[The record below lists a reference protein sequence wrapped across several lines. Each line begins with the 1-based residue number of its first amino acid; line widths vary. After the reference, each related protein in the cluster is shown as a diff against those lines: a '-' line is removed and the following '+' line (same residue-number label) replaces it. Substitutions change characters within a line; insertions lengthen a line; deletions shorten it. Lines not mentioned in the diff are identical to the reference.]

1 MIQFVFV
8 HSLNI
13 LQVFYFCQF
22 KLLFYALETFF
33 KCILAGGQIFGCCVR
48 YSSANWKLC
57 TCRQVLLIRF
67 HCQMVEPG
75 HFQGELQC
83 QCLQA
88 FFPWAS
94 RFPKKSLLNL
104 CLEIRIFPAN
114 CKGALYLVCP
124 GFQEFFREETFSL
137 LWKGIVKKIWWFN
150 CFLYLQ
156 QYLVLLLLSCLAVSA
171 CHKIVVFQGLCFLCR
186 VYILGSLKAVAIFS
200 FLFHYGLLSIL
211 LVLIDFYH
219 LIITLVKFND

>member
-1 MIQFVFV
+1 MMHFFLV
-8 HSLNI
+8 HSLNF
-13 LQVFYFCQF
+13 LQVTYFCQF

-33 KCILAGGQIFGCCVR
+33 KCLCILAGGQIFGCCVR

-57 TCRQVLLIRF
+57 TYRQVLLIWF
-67 HCQMVEPG
+67 PGQMVELD

-83 QCLQA
+83 QGLQP
-88 FFPWAS
+88 FISWAS

-124 GFQEFFREETFSL
+124 GFIEFFREEIFSL

-156 QYLVLLLLSCLAVSA
+156 QYLVLLLLSCLAVAA
-171 CHKIVVFQGLCFLCR
+171 CHQVVVSQGLCFLPR
-186 VYILGSLKAVAIFS
+186 VYILGSLKAVATFS
-200 FLFHYGLLSIL
+200 FLFHYRLL
-211 LVLIDFYH
+211 FYSLGPYRFLSLYYH
-219 LIITLVKFND
+219 FS